1 MRTYKNKLKIFLKI
15 FSISL
20 VSIIIAGLFRK
31 FLLSSL
37 ENQVVWITF
46 YPAVMAASI
55 FGGFFSGFFSSL
67 LTIILVVYDW
77 RFFTDKPFLSD
88 DKISMINIFVF
99 LVNCCLM
106 SAISEYSIQQRKKS
120 EEHRLKAESANRT
133 KSAFLAN
140 MSHEIRTPLNAILGF
155 SQVLLRSPLISYE
168 DKTQIKIINDSGN
181 HLLTII
187 NDILDISKVESGQIK
202 VQNEKFNLFAL
213 LEDIKNLFFNKANE
227 KNLIFNVNYN
237 NITPKYIVSDIQKI
251 RQILVNLLGNAF
263 KFTDNGTVSLS
274 LFTEKYENSPYSI
287 TFKVQ
292 DTGIGIKEEE
302 IVKIFDNF
310 YQASNSRAGTGLG
323 LSISKKM
330 VEMLDSK
337 IYVKSRVNEGTAF
350 TFTLNVDGFV
360 KDDEDISGKEKT
372 FIYKN
377 NSDRRIKTLIVD
389 DIAENITLLSALLKN
404 IKADVYT
411 ASTAE
416 EGINKFEHMDFDIIF
431 MDILLPDLSGNEV
444 IKEIRRNTRRNRPIV
459 VGVSASIFK
468 EEIQGVLDAGADDF
482 LPKPIKVDALYILL
496 NKYLDLNLVKEEVNF
511 SSKLP
516 NISVNLEKIIMPHE
530 LKTKFYEAIE
540 QGDFIW
546 IGDLIEEIDDEYL
559 DIKNKLKEY
568 LDNFDYIKIKE
579 LLEKIKDNSII

>member
-377 NSDRRIKTLIVD
+377 NSDRRVKTLIVD

-530 LKTKFYEAIE
+530 LKAKFYEAIE